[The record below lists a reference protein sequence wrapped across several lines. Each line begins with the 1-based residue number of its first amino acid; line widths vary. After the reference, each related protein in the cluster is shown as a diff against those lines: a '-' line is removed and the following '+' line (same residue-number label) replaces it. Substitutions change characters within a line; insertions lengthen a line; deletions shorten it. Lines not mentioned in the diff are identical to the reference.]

1 MTECLKK
8 FLSLSLNNIMFRA
21 SLDASLKNKSKISEY
36 FALPWCLVCL
46 LHNHF
51 FFASLSKQGPG
62 WEHMFIM
69 KFFHCRSMLSR
80 QHRPIHIQEICHQLP
95 QGPASSTQVNSRS
108 TTSKTCSSILK
119 NA

>member
-46 LHNHF
+46 LHNPF
-51 FFASLSKQGPG
+51 LFCFSFQSKDQAGN
-62 WEHMFIM
+62 
-69 KFFHCRSMLSR
+69 
-80 QHRPIHIQEICHQLP
+80 ICL
-95 QGPASSTQVNSRS
+95 
-108 TTSKTCSSILK
+108 
-119 NA
+119 